1 MKIEG
6 NILTADAGME
16 IYKVSEPEIYG
27 KKITLG
33 KNDSADNWGERKETI
48 IEIEQELPDIEST
61 TKRGKIIP
69 VENEEEKTIKKK
81 RSLFSR
87 SLDFLLFWK

>member
-48 IEIEQELPDIEST
+48 IESNQDDT
-61 TKRGKIIP
+61 H
-69 VENEEEKTIKKK
+69 
-81 RSLFSR
+81 
-87 SLDFLLFWK
+87 D

>member
-6 NILTADAGME
+6 NILTAEAGME

-33 KNDSADNWGERKETI
+33 KNDSPDNWGERKETV
-48 IEIEQELPDIEST
+48 IEIEKDDT
-61 TKRGKIIP
+61 Y
-69 VENEEEKTIKKK
+69 
-81 RSLFSR
+81 
-87 SLDFLLFWK
+87 D

>member
-27 KKITLG
+27 KTITLG
-33 KNDSADNWGERKETI
+33 INDSAENWSERDETI
-48 IEIEQELPDIEST
+48 IEET
-61 TKRGKIIP
+61 IIDD
-69 VENEEEKTIKKK
+69 E
-81 RSLFSR
+81 
-87 SLDFLLFWK
+87 

>member
-16 IYKVSEPEIYG
+16 IYKVSNPEIYG

-48 IEIEQELPDIEST
+48 IEIEQDDT
-61 TKRGKIIP
+61 H
-69 VENEEEKTIKKK
+69 
-81 RSLFSR
+81 
-87 SLDFLLFWK
+87 D